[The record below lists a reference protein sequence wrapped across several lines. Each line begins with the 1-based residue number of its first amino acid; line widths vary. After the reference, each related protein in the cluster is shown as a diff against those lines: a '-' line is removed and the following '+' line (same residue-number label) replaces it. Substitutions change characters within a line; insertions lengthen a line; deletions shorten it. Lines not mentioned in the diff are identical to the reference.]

1 MILGPIHKGEGWGE
15 SESDRGT
22 VSLDLSLTF
31 IHIFLPFTNGDQTQS
46 KKGLSAPGCM
56 YKLCMHMC
64 ACMFAYLG
72 VRATLLPSRKMRIM
86 TRTEN
91 NDAHR
96 YVGGQH

>member
-56 YKLCMHMC
+56 YAYVCMHVRVSRC
-64 ACMFAYLG
+64 ACHPFT
-72 VRATLLPSRKMRIM
+72 VKKD
-86 TRTEN
+86 EN